1 MKRWK
6 YISTAFLAA
15 ALGLS
20 LFGCATDRDYYG
32 RKPVTRAPTIVNYSC
47 PVHPEVVQATPGY
60 CSKCGAAL
68 RANYADSPGV
78 SVRTSPVATYYSCP
92 NHPEINQATAG
103 FCSKC
108 GMPLRLYE
116 VR

>member
-1 MKRWK
+1 MKHWK
-6 YISTAFLAA
+6 YIASLAT
-15 ALGLS
+15 ALGLA
-20 LFGCATDRDYYG
+20 LLGCTSDRDYYG

-47 PVHPEVVQATPGY
+47 PVHPEVAQATPGY

-68 RANYADSPGV
+68 RANYADSTRVGA
-78 SVRTSPVATYYSCP
+78 TPVATYYSCP
-92 NHPEINQATAG
+92 SHPEISQATSG

-108 GMPLRLYE
+108 GAPLRLYE